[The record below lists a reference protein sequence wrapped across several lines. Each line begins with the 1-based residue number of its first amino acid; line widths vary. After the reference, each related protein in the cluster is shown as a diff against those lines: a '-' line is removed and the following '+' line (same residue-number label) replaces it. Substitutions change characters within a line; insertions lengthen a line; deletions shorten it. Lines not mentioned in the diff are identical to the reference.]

1 MRTRPAI
8 FAIVV
13 GFLGSAAAFAQES
26 QPSPQP
32 PDVPVASP
40 AELTIAKRPPAEWLK
55 EFKAA
60 DETGRQKLFLEA
72 FEAAN
77 FQLVPELVPLLLR
90 WLDDGD
96 PATRLAACM
105 LLRVTDDG
113 EKKSVPALTRRVE
126 DSDLHVRANAAVALL
141 ARTQQ
146 AEPAI
151 GVLRAIEHDGDL
163 PQRREALDFLVSWAR
178 LDPTLIELFLKEAK
192 SEDEELRNKALHAFG
207 GHLDD
212 PMHRDPRGL
221 DALRDALGDPVE
233 RIRVSAA
240 WRLLAVG
247 AESDAINSVL
257 AASATS
263 PNADIRH
270 WVLHGL
276 GLVDPAG
283 AHEFL
288 PILVEGLKD
297 PDANNRQMALN
308 SLSTLGQAGVDAPEA
323 RDRLIELLED
333 PDRLT
338 RAYAALVLGHVGAD
352 AETVLPALVKHLADP
367 DSQTRF
373 FVNHSLQQA
382 GPEIVRVL
390 PQLIEALANQDGDLR
405 SNVAGLISMAG
416 AAAKPAVPALTA
428 RLADPEKNVRVWSAY
443 ALRCIGV
450 DALPALSELQKL
462 LAHDLEPKVRV
473 EAARAIAAFGP
484 LAGTAADAVRAAC
497 ADPDADVRAWSLFAL
512 GELKVGSDDILATL
526 REASKESDAT
536 IAAEANKSLQKL
548 GASFDAAAISAA
560 PQPKIVGPPVI
571 TRFVY
576 EQSAFV
582 LGSPSAAAIVEL
594 FDERRSRKLDVERTE
609 IRYRFRFLAKGQ
621 AEPATGEGA
630 LHVKTDYT
638 PPSSDA
644 TAATREPEEKNV
656 LEIRAGTFSLQW
668 FPSAAGVAEF
678 LFTPEQMTFV
688 SVRADQFE
696 DLDLM
701 RFIR

>member
-1 MRTRPAI
+1 MRTRLAI

-13 GFLGSAAAFAQES
+13 GSLGTVAA
-26 QPSPQP
+26 SPQQSAP
-32 PDVPVASP
+32 Q
-40 AELTIAKRPPAEWLK
+40 ELTIAKQPPAVWLK
-55 EFKAA
+55 EFRAA
-60 DETGRQKLFLEA
+60 DEPRRQKLFLEA
-72 FEAAN
+72 FNATN
-77 FQLVPELVPLLLR
+77 FQLVPELVPMLLQ
-90 WLDDGD
+90 WLDDAD
-96 PATRLAACM
+96 PATRLAASM
-105 LLRVTDDG
+105 LLRITDDA

-126 DSDLHVRANAAVALL
+126 DPDLHVRANAAVALL

-151 GVLRAIEHDGDL
+151 GALRAIEREGDL
-163 PQRREALDFLVSWAR
+163 AQRREALGFLISWAR

-192 SEDEELRNKALHAFG
+192 SEDEEIRFLATTAFG

-240 WRLLAVG
+240 WKLLAVG
-247 AESDAINSVL
+247 AESDATNSVL
-257 AASATS
+257 SSAAKSPSA
-263 PNADIRH
+263 DVRH

-283 AHEFL
+283 AHEFM
-288 PILVEGLKD
+288 PILVDGLND
-297 PDANNRQMALN
+297 PDASNRQMALN

-338 RAYAALVLGHVGAD
+338 RAGAALVLGHVGAD

-367 DSQTRF
+367 DPQTRY

-390 PQLIEALANQDGDLR
+390 PQLIEALANPDGDLR
-405 SNVAGLISMAG
+405 SNVAGLISMAA

-450 DALPALSELQKL
+450 DALPALPELEKL

-484 LAGTAADAVRAAC
+484 LAGTAADAVRTAC
-497 ADPDADVRAWSLFAL
+497 GDPDADVRAWSLFAL
-512 GELKVGSDDILATL
+512 GELKVGSDAVLTTL
-526 REASKESDAT
+526 RDAARESDAT
-536 IAAEANKSLQKL
+536 IVAEANKSLQKL
-548 GASFDAAAISAA
+548 GVSFDAAAIAAA
-560 PQPKIVGPPVI
+560 PPTKVVGPPVI

-582 LGSPSAAAIVEL
+582 LGSPTAAAIVEL
-594 FDERRSRKLDVERTE
+594 FDERHSRKLDVERSE
-609 IRYRFRFLAKGQ
+609 IRYRYRFLAKGQ
-621 AEPATGEGA
+621 AETVAGEAA
-630 LHVKTDYT
+630 LHVRTDYAR
-638 PPSSDA
+638 PGSDA
-644 TAATREPEEKNV
+644 TAAAREPVEKNV
-656 LEIRAGTFSLQW
+656 VEIRAGTFSLLW
-668 FPSAAGVAEF
+668 MPSLPGVAEF
-678 LFTPEQMTFV
+678 LFTPEQMTFQ

-696 DLDLM
+696 ELDLT